1 MSNVITFTPKAMC
14 PRHAMAL
21 GNTQS
26 GVWLFETVTS
36 DEGDLSISA
45 DDGNGLV
52 MSIHPAVV
60 GWAVVDEEGNTK
72 GVHRSPVDA
81 VRAVIGR

>member
-14 PRHAMAL
+14 PRHAVAL

-26 GVWLFETVTS
+26 GVWLFETVAS

-45 DDGNGLV
+45 SNDNGLV
-52 MSIHPAVV
+52 MSIHPAVA
-60 GWAVVDEEGNTK
+60 GWAVVDEDGHTK

-81 VRAVIGR
+81 VQAIIGG